1 MPDEDGLQSVERER
15 VEHGQVVLGS
25 GAWCGQSS
33 PAEHSLLE
41 VGAVHMP
48 VRAAGSDDK
57 YVADSALS
65 HLDNS
70 KRLHCI

>member
-15 VEHGQVVLGS
+15 VEHGCVVLD
-25 GAWCGQSS
+25 
-33 PAEHSLLE
+33 

-57 YVADSALS
+57 YVADAALS